1 LAIDASAVYNSWE
14 ALNGC
19 GKAPSEGNK
28 GERHKKHAITITK
41 NKPAAAI
48 LCGEDHPDLKASL
61 EGFLDDPIGTIE
73 LHLNKEDDDMVA

>member
-1 LAIDASAVYNSWE
+1 M
-14 ALNGC
+14 
-19 GKAPSEGNK
+19 
-28 GERHKKHAITITK
+28 KHAITITK